1 MKRYHK
7 AAAWLLCSACLLA
20 SCGSREQTP
29 AEDAPVQTA
38 DDMATEAVTAPT
50 DAPAVEDM
58 NGAVLT
64 ILNYKPENFSWANTT
79 ILVDS
84 ANGDI
89 LNDALYNRE
98 QKVEEA
104 YNCSIEEN
112 QPDDVVG
119 TITKSVAAGDK
130 TFDMAMV
137 FDAMVSTVL
146 LGDALLSWDVLTE
159 LDLSKPWWDNAA
171 TEQYNFYGI
180 QAAIT
185 GAYSLYNYST
195 RHCMIYNAQ
204 LMRSLD
210 IEDDLYGLVRD
221 GGWTVDKLYELGT
234 LASADLNGDGKI
246 ESKDDRYGITGTV
259 TRFYS
264 ALLTGADIRYI
275 DRKDD
280 GTLYYALPGN
290 EFALSYIEKLV
301 SLNTGND
308 IYTSGTKGIGDS
320 DETIFPSGRALFLMD
335 YVGNTEK
342 LRDIEFDIGI
352 LPPPKYDTA
361 QKSYYSLVEGGA
373 QSILPKT
380 VTEEDYHKIAV
391 ILDAFAYESYQESIP
406 AYIDVLL
413 KEKVA
418 RDADSAE
425 MLTLIFDS
433 SAYDLGTG
441 VWSGETKNQFTTN
454 IFLPKKN
461 EAASLIAK
469 TEQTVEKA
477 LEKFTDAVKELE
489 N

>member
-1 MKRYHK
+1 MKRYHR
-7 AAAWLLCSACLLA
+7 AAAWLLLSACLFA

-29 AEDAPVQTA
+29 ADTADQTA
-38 DDMATEAVTAPT
+38 DAVTTETAAAPS
-50 DAPAVEDM
+50 DAPAAEDM

-64 ILNYKPENFSWANTT
+64 ILNYKPESFNWANTT
-79 ILVDS
+79 ILVEN

-89 LNDALYNRE
+89 LNDALYGRE
-98 QKVEEA
+98 QKVEEL
-104 YNCSIEEN
+104 YHCSIEEYK
-112 QPDDVVG
+112 PDDVVG

-130 TFDMAMV
+130 AFDMAMV
-137 FDAMVSTVL
+137 FDANVATVL

-221 GGWTVDKLYELGT
+221 GGWTVDKLYELGA
-234 LASADLNGDGKI
+234 LASSDLNGDGKI
-246 ESKDDRYGITGTV
+246 EPTDDRYGITGTV

-275 DRKDD
+275 DRKSD
-280 GTLYYALPGN
+280 GTLYYTLPGN
-290 EFALSYIEKLV
+290 EFALSYIGRLV

-308 IYTSGTKGIGDS
+308 IYTSGTKDIGGS

-342 LRDIEFDIGI
+342 LRNIEFDIGI

-361 QKSYYSLVEGGA
+361 QESYYSLVEGGA
-373 QSILPKT
+373 QSVLPKT

-391 ILDAFAYESYQESIP
+391 LLDAFSYYSYQESIP

-418 RDADSAE
+418 RDEDSAE

-441 VWSGETKNQFTTN
+441 VWSGETKNKFTSN

-469 TEQTVEKA
+469 TEKTVEKA